1 MRAVLLLLLLAVGA
15 RADGVAARYPRDE
28 GIGKDPAV
36 LFSDDFEKGD
46 RADVVKR
53 WGEGKAASL
62 KLVAGGPAG
71 HRCIE
76 MTATL
81 GKDTGSHLYTVL
93 KRPVDQAYA
102 RFYVKFEEDAG
113 YIHHFVQFGGYHPAT
128 PWPQGGA
135 GERPRGDERITV
147 GIEPWG
153 RRGRAQPP
161 GEWGFYAYWHEMKIS
176 ADGKYW
182 GNGIRPS
189 NPAPAPRAKWQCV
202 EVMIKL
208 NTPGKRDGELA
219 LWLDGRKTMHV
230 KKGTPRTKWT
240 GMGFTVQQK
249 GEPFEGF
256 SWRTDEKLK
265 LNFFWL
271 LHYVTEGAVRRNG
284 VKVPPKENRVRFD
297 HVVVA
302 TKYVGPLAPAR

>member
-1 MRAVLLLLLLAVGA
+1 MRSALTLVLLVVAA
-15 RADGVAARYPRDE
+15 HADGLAARYPADE
-28 GIGKDPAV
+28 GIAKDPAV
-36 LFSDDFEKGD
+36 LFRDDFERGD
-46 RADVVKR
+46 RSAVAKR
-53 WGEGKAASL
+53 WGSAKPDSL
-62 KLVAGGPAG
+62 KLVEDGPAG
-71 HRCIE
+71 KRCVE
-76 MTATL
+76 MAATR

-102 RFYVKFEEDAG
+102 RFYVKFPKDAG
-113 YIHHFVQFGGYHPAT
+113 YIHHFVHFGGYFPAT
-128 PWPQGGA
+128 RWPQGGA

-153 RRGRAQPP
+153 RRGRAKPP

-182 GNGIRPS
+182 GNGIRPIK
-189 NPAPAPRAKWQCV
+189 PAPVPRATWQCV

-219 LWLDGRKTMHV
+219 LWLDGKQTMHV

-240 GMGFTVQQK
+240 GMGFTVK
-249 GEPFEGF
+249 ERGGEPFEGF
-256 SWRTDEKLK
+256 SWRTDAKLK

-271 LHYVTEGAVRRNG
+271 LHYVTEGALRRNR
-284 VKVPPKENRVRFD
+284 VKNPPKENRVRFD

-302 TKYVGPLAPAR
+302 TKYVGPLAK